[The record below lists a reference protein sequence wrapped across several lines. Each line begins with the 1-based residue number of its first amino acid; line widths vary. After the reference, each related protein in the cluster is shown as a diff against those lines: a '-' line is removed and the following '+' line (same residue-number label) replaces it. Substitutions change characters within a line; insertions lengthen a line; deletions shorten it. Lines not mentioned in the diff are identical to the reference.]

1 MPLAV
6 YMPET
11 NLFFLPMIPISLIRP
26 GFAER
31 PRQLESSPATHR
43 RIKHNPPW
51 KFLRRQYISPLA
63 RLLPHNGRRSKSV
76 DHILRDVW
84 RFWRQIFSLAWK
96 KVSFVLLTFY
106 F

>member
-1 MPLAV
+1 
-6 YMPET
+6 MPET

-26 GFAER
+26 GFAGK
-31 PRQLESSPATHR
+31 PRQPESSPAIRRRTKHNRPRKFLHR
-43 RIKHNPPW
+43 R
-51 KFLRRQYISPLA
+51 YISPLA

-76 DHILRDVW
+76 DHILRDAW